1 MFCPKWQNRKGG
13 FRAVFFYFPHLL
25 CKKLV
30 VFWLLTKL
38 LVSLHCSIKQVP
50 TMKTKREITMKV
62 TDEEEELIMAIRN
75 YCDSYPDGY
84 PELLEY
90 AQDIFD
96 RMTDMPKG

>member
-1 MFCPKWQNRKGG
+1 
-13 FRAVFFYFPHLL
+13 
-25 CKKLV
+25 
-30 VFWLLTKL
+30 
-38 LVSLHCSIKQVP
+38 
-50 TMKTKREITMKV
+50 MKTKREITMKV

-90 AQDIFD
+90 AQDIFN